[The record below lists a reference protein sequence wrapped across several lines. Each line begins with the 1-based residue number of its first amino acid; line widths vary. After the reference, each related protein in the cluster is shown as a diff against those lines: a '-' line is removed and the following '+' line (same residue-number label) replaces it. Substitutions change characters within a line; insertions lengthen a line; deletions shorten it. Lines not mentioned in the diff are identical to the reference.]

1 MLRLWDI
8 PILKMSNAPLIAL
21 ILAGGES
28 KRMGKS
34 KAWLEYHGE
43 PQVIWLYQQLKSI
56 VGSAL
61 ISINQWPENQIP
73 LPCITDLP
81 SYQNHGPIS
90 GILSAFELHHAPM
103 LVMGCDY
110 PLLNR
115 QHLTALIE
123 QRELSADAT
132 VCSNSEGYFEPLFG
146 IYEVSGLI
154 KLKQHFESGNNSI
167 SAFLRKSIVHPLKD
181 IPEMVMR
188 SVDTEEGY
196 KAVVKMMAKG

>member
-1 MLRLWDI
+1 
-8 PILKMSNAPLIAL
+8 MSSEPLIAL

-28 KRMGKS
+28 RRMGKS

-43 PQVIWLYQQLKSI
+43 AQVIWLYKQLKSL
-56 VGSAL
+56 VGSVW

-73 LPCITDLP
+73 LPCIPDLP
-81 SYQNHGPIS
+81 GYQNHGPIS

-115 QHLTALIE
+115 QHMTALIE

-146 IYEVSGLI
+146 IYEVSGLL
-154 KLKQHFESGNNSI
+154 KLKQHFESGNDSL

-196 KAVVKMMAKG
+196 KAVMKMMAKANDAGG